1 MTTEKD
7 ATTPHQLPL
16 PSPEHEGRASSEK
29 PSTNTEEE
37 HRANAEFLAGA
48 YALNTGIVYR
58 SQLKAWINWCS
69 QRRLSLHDADSDS
82 LVTYIRERARG
93 VTIGERFYRHAK
105 PNSLNVACAA
115 ISKAYEVAGLPD
127 ITKDTK
133 VREAL
138 RSHKNRTAR
147 AGIRVKQAE
156 ALTAENMAAIRA
168 TALYP
173 RKGRGGIETEEQARR
188 RGLIDIALI
197 GLMRDCLLRRSEA
210 AEVRWSHITSD
221 SDGTGRLFVGVSK
234 TDQEGEGALLFI
246 SSQTMRDLAAI
257 RPGQAQE
264 QLVFGFHPKTIGRRI
279 TAAARGAGEVGA
291 FSGHSARVGMAR
303 DLARA
308 GEELPALMTAG
319 RWKGPEMVARYI
331 AHERA
336 GRGAVARF
344 HREP

>member
-1 MTTEKD
+1 MTTEGTQSPD
-7 ATTPHQLPL
+7 DNVLLILPGYVQQDGSDS
-16 PSPEHEGRASSEK
+16 PSALSD
-29 PSTNTEEE
+29 EEQ
-37 HRANAEFLAGA
+37 RANAEFLTGA
-48 YALNTGIVYR
+48 YAANTGIAYR
-58 SQLKAWINWCS
+58 SQLKAWANWCS
-69 QRRLSLHDADSDS
+69 QRAVSLREATGDI
-82 LVTYIRERARG
+82 LVTYLRERAQG
-93 VTIGERFYRHAK
+93 VKIGDRFHKPAK

-115 ISKAYEVAGLPD
+115 ISKAYELADLPD
-127 ITKDTK
+127 ITKNTS

-138 RSHKNRTAR
+138 KSHRNRTAR
-147 AGIRVKQAE
+147 SGIRVRQAE
-156 ALTAENMAAIRA
+156 ALTAESMAAIRA

-173 RKGRGGIETEEQARR
+173 RRGRGGMETVGQARQ
-188 RGLIDIALI
+188 RGLVDIAMI

-210 AEVRWSHITSD
+210 AEVRWSHITKD

-246 SSQTMRDLAAI
+246 SSQTMSDLSAI
-257 RPGQAQE
+257 RPRNTDD
-264 QLVFGFHPKTIGRRI
+264 QLVFGLHPRSIGRRI
-279 TAAARGAGEVGA
+279 AAAARAAGEVGA

-336 GRGAVARF
+336 GRGAVARY